1 VSVEA
6 VEHART
12 VEHVLWKVV
21 ERPGKARGG
30 SGLRRRWRKNGR
42 VRQPN
47 SSCVPAVTVTVHVRM
62 CV

>member
-1 VSVEA
+1 M
-6 VEHART
+6 RGLLNM
-12 VEHVLWKVV
+12 VLWKVV

-47 SSCVPAVTVTVHVRM
+47 SSCVPAVIVTVHVRM
-62 CV
+62 RV